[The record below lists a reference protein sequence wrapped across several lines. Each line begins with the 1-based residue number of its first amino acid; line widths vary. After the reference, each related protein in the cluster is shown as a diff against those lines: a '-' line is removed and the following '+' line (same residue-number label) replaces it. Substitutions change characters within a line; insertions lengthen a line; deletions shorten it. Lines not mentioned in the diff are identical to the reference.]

1 MTRRPRRRPLGAMAS
16 TVALAVLWLVSTGG
30 AVAQAQQATVRRS
43 AEPSGPSWASL
54 SPEQRRVLAPL
65 RNDWPSIDATRKS
78 KWIELA
84 DRHPRMPAADQQRM
98 QARMTEWARMTPQ
111 QRAQARLNF
120 QQTRQVPTQE
130 RQTQWQ
136 AYQALP
142 ESERKALAER
152 ANASAAKAGQG
163 TRPAPPRT
171 AKRNLVPNPS
181 QSATRVRSVAP
192 TVVQSAPGAT
202 TTLVTRQPAP
212 PTHQQAGMPKI
223 AATPGF
229 VDSRTLLPQRGPQ
242 GAGVRKP
249 LPPASKP

>member
-1 MTRRPRRRPLGAMAS
+1 MTAGHRLRSLGAAAS
-16 TVALAVLWLVSTGG
+16 ALALAVLGLGLVADS
-30 AVAQAQQATVRRS
+30 AAQAQTAPARRS
-43 AEPSGPSWASL
+43 ADTSGPSWASL
-54 SPEQRRVLAPL
+54 NPQQRKVLAPL

-84 DRHPRMPAADQQRM
+84 DRHPKMPAADQQRM
-98 QARMTEWARMTPQ
+98 QERMTEWARMTPQ
-111 QRAQARLNF
+111 QRAQARLNY
-120 QQTRQVPTQE
+120 QQTRQVPNRE

-142 ESERKALAER
+142 ESERRALAER
-152 ANASAAKAGQG
+152 ANASSKAGSGAKPLPQ
-163 TRPAPPRT
+163 RS

-181 QSATRVRSVAP
+181 QAATRVKSVAP

-202 TTLVTRQPAP
+202 TTLVTRQPTP

-229 VDSRTLLPQRGPQ
+229 VDRRTLLPQRGPQ

-249 LPPASKP
+249 PPPASKP